1 MNFRRLK
8 RWIARLEGWFIVF
21 LFCTTFFLA
30 LGQIVLRSVFNTTFP
45 WTDPA
50 IRHLVLWV
58 GLWGA
63 LWTTR
68 QGNHLKIEIA
78 KHGLPPSVRLFSQL
92 ATSALSAAICV
103 TLSWQSIRFIKD
115 EIAYGTE
122 SIGGVD
128 LWFFQLVFPAVFT
141 LMAIHFAHNTFYYLR
156 ISLRPK
162 RRLAK

>member
-30 LGQIVLRSVFNTTFP
+30 LGQIVLRSVFNTSFP

-63 LWTTR
+63 LWTTKH
-68 QGNHLKIEIA
+68 GNHLKIEIA

-92 ATSALSAAICV
+92 ATNGLSAAICAI
-103 TLSWQSIRFIKD
+103 LSWQSIRFLKD

-141 LMAIHFAHNTFYYLR
+141 LMAIHFAHITFYYLR